1 MNAHGRKRRPGE
13 PGSSRSFSA
22 VTKRE
27 MMKKVLVAMSGGV
40 DSSVA
45 ALLLKE
51 RGFDCV
57 GCTMRLF
64 GGDENPAKSEKTC
77 CSLDDVE
84 DARGVA
90 FRLGIPFYVF
100 NLTDSFQKCV
110 IAPFIDSYR
119 NGRTPNP
126 CIDCN
131 RYLKFEKLY
140 ERARAL
146 SCDAI
151 ATGHYARV
159 CRNGEKFSLKK
170 ALDPSKDQS
179 YVLYSLTQE
188 QLSRTLFPLGELTK
202 RQTRDLA
209 AAHGFLNAKKPDS
222 QDICFVPDGDYAG
235 FIERTTGLVFPE
247 GDFVSPDGKV
257 LGRHKGIIHYTV
269 GQRRGLGVSAKEP
282 LYVAAIDPVRNTVTL
297 TGESGFQVDT
307 VYAGRVNL
315 ISGEALTAPI
325 RAKVKLRYRQPE
337 RPATVSMEGE
347 RLRICFDEPQRAP
360 APGQAAVLY
369 GEDGETVLGGG
380 TILGS
385 ERRKSI

>member
-1 MNAHGRKRRPGE
+1 LQTEWNPVSEFPEGKRAE
-13 PGSSRSFSA
+13 
-22 VTKRE
+22 
-27 MMKKVLVAMSGGV
+27 MKKVLVAMSGGV

-51 RGFDCV
+51 QGFDCV

-64 GGDENPAKSEKTC
+64 DGEESPAKTEKTC
-77 CSLDDVE
+77 CSLEDVE

-90 FRLGIPFYVF
+90 YRLGMPYYVF
-100 NLTDSFQKCV
+100 NLSDSFQDCV
-110 IAPFIDSYR
+110 IAPFIESYR
-119 NGRTPNP
+119 SGRTPNP

-159 CRNGEKFSLKK
+159 CREGDRYSLKK

-188 QLSRTLFPLGELTK
+188 QLARTLFPLGELTK
-202 RQTRDLA
+202 QQTRELA
-209 AAHGFLNAKKPDS
+209 AAHDFLNAKKPDS
-222 QDICFVPDGDYAG
+222 QDICFVPDGDYAA
-235 FIERTTGLVFPE
+235 FIERTTGLIFPE

-282 LYVAAIDPVRNTVTL
+282 LYVAAIDPERNTVTL
-297 TGESGFQVDT
+297 TGESGFQIDT
-307 VYAGRVNL
+307 VYADRVNI
-315 ISGEALTAPI
+315 ISGEPITSPI

-337 RPATVSMEGE
+337 RPATVRMEGD
-347 RLRICFDEPQRAP
+347 RLRISFDETQRAP

-369 GEDGETVLGGG
+369 SEDGQTVLGGG
-380 TILGS
+380 TIIRS
-385 ERRKSI
+385 ERRESI